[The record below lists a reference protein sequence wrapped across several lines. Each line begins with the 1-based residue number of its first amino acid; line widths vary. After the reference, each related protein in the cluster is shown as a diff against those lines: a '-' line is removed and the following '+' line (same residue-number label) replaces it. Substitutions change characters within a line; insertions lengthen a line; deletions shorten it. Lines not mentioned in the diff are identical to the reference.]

1 MKLRRAGQS
10 GGRVSVVRWPA
21 NFSMAAPDV
30 VLPLGSAYAVD
41 RQAGSPVL
49 LAARSATINKFIRA
63 GPHDVT

>member
-1 MKLRRAGQS
+1 
-10 GGRVSVVRWPA
+10 
-21 NFSMAAPDV
+21 MAAPDV